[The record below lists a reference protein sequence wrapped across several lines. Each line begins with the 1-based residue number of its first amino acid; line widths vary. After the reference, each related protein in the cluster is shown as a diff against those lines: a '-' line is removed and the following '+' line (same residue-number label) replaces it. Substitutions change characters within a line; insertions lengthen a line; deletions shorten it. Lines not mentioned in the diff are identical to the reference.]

1 MSRKRILVVDDEEA
15 IRSVLADLFE
25 GLGYQVCQ
33 QDNGKAGL
41 QSALS
46 EELDLVILD
55 LSLPG
60 CEGW

>member
-1 MSRKRILVVDDEEA
+1 VDDEEA